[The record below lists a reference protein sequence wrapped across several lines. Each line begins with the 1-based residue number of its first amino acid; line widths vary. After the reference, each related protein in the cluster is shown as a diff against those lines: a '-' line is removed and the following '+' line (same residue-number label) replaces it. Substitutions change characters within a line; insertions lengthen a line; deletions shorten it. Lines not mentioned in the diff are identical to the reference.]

1 MALGVKK
8 LPASAGDIRDI
19 GLISGSGRS
28 PGGGHGNPLQY
39 SCLENPT
46 DKGAWWATVHGVA
59 KSWTW
64 LKRFVTAQHRAYQ
77 PNAEFGW
84 ECECREDISFQWSGF
99 HSWQP
104 QLKGQSYVF
113 LRKEAGNIWINELA
127 QSLIQKWKAEAV
139 GHRGLRLQLPEAKGF
154 LPFQPD

>member
-1 MALGVKK
+1 MVLGVKN
-8 LPASAGDIRDI
+8 LPANAGDIRDM

-39 SCLENPT
+39 SCLENPVN
-46 DKGAWWATVHGVA
+46 KGVWWATVHGVA

-64 LKRFVTAQHRAYQ
+64 LKWCVTAQHNAYQ
-77 PNAEFGW
+77 PNEEFGW
-84 ECECREDISFQWSGF
+84 ECECREETSFQGSGF
-99 HSWQP
+99 HSWQQ
-104 QLKGQSYVF
+104 QLKGQNYVF
-113 LRKEAGNIWINELA
+113 LCKEAGNIWINELT

-139 GHRGLRLQLPEAKGF
+139 GHRGLWLQLPEAKGF